1 MASHVLDE
9 QFEMV
14 SNVHRRR
21 LLLSLL
27 VHNPQPDRPAEPD
40 RSDRAADE
48 RALTIEL
55 RHVHL
60 PKLAAAGY
68 VEWDRSTGTVIK
80 GPRFDELEPLLTLLR
95 ENHEELPSD
104 LFP

>member
-9 QFEMV
+9 QLEIL

-21 LLLSLL
+21 LVLSLL
-27 VHNPQPDRPAEPD
+27 AHNPQSDRPAEPD
-40 RSDRAADE
+40 RSDRAVGE
-48 RALTIEL
+48 RGLAIEL

-68 VEWDRSTGTVIK
+68 VDWNRSTGTVTK

-95 ENHEELPSD
+95 ENRELLLDEP
-104 LFP
+104 LP